1 MNLKFLGDK
10 KDEFKWDY
18 LDFLTE
24 SLNIALLNIFLMETL
39 PRERKKWETGFPAK
53 PEILKFCG
61 ELWECG
67 KIGQIRALPKRTG
80 AGYAV
85 ELHRESECFATLH
98 TKGKRGDY
106 FAGISSA
113 RLQVIFLDP
122 DNGFA
127 PPPPSRT
134 KNSHVKCGEVKDILE
149 RSHSD
154 SIIVVFQHAKQAGL
168 EGKGR
173 YFYVP
178 FAEHYAE
185 IQKQLPL
192 TDSQSA
198 TAIFWC
204 NEVMFVILG
213 GSAQIE
219 KVREIN
225 RAYQKLPRPV
235 QTLD

>member
-85 ELHRESECFATLH
+85 ELHREGECFEQVSRQ
-98 TKGKRGDY
+98 KCRENY
-106 FAGISSA
+106 FSGFSGGGQP
-113 RLQVIFLDP
+113 QVIFLDP
-122 DNGFA
+122 DTGFA
-127 PPPPSRT
+127 PDNGDDPRRVGCLDVERILGQTDTGKISSRSVVVVYQDLNRKSPQKFFSEIREKFSPEQIT
-134 KNSHVKCGEVKDILE
+134 AVYWGGGAMFFAFGKPE
-149 RSHSD
+149 R
-154 SIIVVFQHAKQAGL
+154 I
-168 EGKGR
+168 
-173 YFYVP
+173 
-178 FAEHYAE
+178 
-185 IQKQLPL
+185 
-192 TDSQSA
+192 
-198 TAIFWC
+198 
-204 NEVMFVILG
+204 NEV
-213 GSAQIE
+213 
-219 KVREIN
+219 RRIN